1 MNEKR
6 FEINK
11 DMNLD
16 DKVETYELSCIIDN
30 ENKTFYFIV
39 DSITNVECF
48 VERLNAL
55 NDENEQLKQQVKE
68 YSIMVNVNSDLNYE
82 IYGQLKKTEKSY
94 KLVLDE
100 NEQLNKTVECL
111 DKTVKE
117 QCNKLDWADECGV
130 KWEEEYNK
138 WIGGKND

>member
-55 NDENEQLKQQVKE
+55 NDENEQL
-68 YSIMVNVNSDLNYE
+68 
-82 IYGQLKKTEKSY
+82 
-94 KLVLDE
+94 
-100 NEQLNKTVECL
+100 NKTVECL